1 LSGITTGADNGAG
14 ARATRARVAHG
25 PLTRAAPNA
34 QTHYLFFYLFFP
46 AGIGTT
52 TGHNQVHIQA
62 LE

>member
-14 ARATRARVAHG
+14 ARATRARV
-25 PLTRAAPNA
+25 APNA